1 MYKMICIQ
9 CGKEFIGKTR
19 NRKTCSEEC
28 RKARKAEHVKLV
40 RTRHRLERTAV
51 CGNCGKLFHP
61 DKKHRHYCSDLCAA
75 RGYNKVKH
83 LLGLTREYDRYDW
96 SGEDMADVPSSK
108 KLEQGQVAYNKS
120 VRKRREENMRLLAE
134 DVAEADR
141 LGMSYGM
148 YMATR
153 SAK

>member
-9 CGKEFIGKTR
+9 CGKEYYSRTR
-19 NRKTCSEEC
+19 NMKTCSDEC
-28 RKARKAEHVKLV
+28 RKARKANHVKLV
-40 RTRHRLERTAV
+40 RARQRLERTAI
-51 CGNCGKLFHP
+51 CKNCGQLFRP
-61 DKKHRHYCSDLCAA
+61 DKKHRIYCSDSCAA
-75 RGYNKVKH
+75 CGYNKAKH
-83 LLGLTREYDRYDW
+83 QLGLTREYDRYDW
-96 SGEDMADVPSSK
+96 SGEDMADVPSTK

-134 DVAEADR
+134 DVIEAER

-153 SAK
+153 SAQ

>member
-9 CGKEFIGKTR
+9 CGKEYFSRTR
-19 NRKTCSEEC
+19 NMKTCSDEC
-28 RKARKAEHVKLV
+28 RKARNTEFKQKYRAMKREK
-40 RTRHRLERTAV
+40 RTVECKT
-51 CGNCGKLFHP
+51 CGKLFHP
-61 DKKHRHYCSDLCAA
+61 NEYHKVYCSLECASK
-75 RGYNKVKH
+75 GYGKAKRT
-83 LLGLTREYDRYDW
+83 LGLTREYDRYDW
-96 SGEDMADVPSSK
+96 SGEGVTDVPTTTQ
-108 KLEQGQVAYNKS
+108 LQTRNVAYNKS

-153 SAK
+153 STQ